1 MESAG
6 VFEKHRSLLFT
17 IAYEITGTA
26 SDAEDVVQDSF
37 LRWSQVD
44 AKAVVNPRAYLAKT
58 VTRQALN
65 SLRTAQR
72 RREDYI
78 GPWLPEPV
86 ITAPDVA
93 EHAVLSES
101 LSFAMLVVLET
112 LSPDERAVFV
122 LREVFDFPYADI
134 AEATDKSLAAVRQ
147 MASRAKAHVRAR
159 RPRFEVD
166 AQRQRA
172 VADRFLK
179 ALLGGDMQS
188 LMDALA
194 PGAVLLSDGG
204 GKVTAA
210 RKPVIGADNITRF
223 LAGIAKTPVP
233 QMRVELSFFNG
244 MPALVVYSGDTV
256 DVVALVESNNE
267 YVTGVYLVRNPDKLG
282 AATEARSFRTLTA
295 LEQDWQKLDT
305 PHDYPQSLSAA
316 SH

>member
-1 MESAG
+1 M
-6 VFEKHRSLLFT
+6 FEEHRSLLFT
-17 IAYEITGTA
+17 IAYEITGTVT
-26 SDAEDVVQDSF
+26 DAEDVVQDSF
-37 LRWSQVD
+37 LRWSGVD
-44 AKAVVNPRAYLAKT
+44 AEAVQNPRAYLAKT

-65 SLRTAQR
+65 SLRAAQR

-86 ITAPDVA
+86 VTAPDVV

-122 LREVFDFPYADI
+122 PREVFDFPYAEI
-134 AEATDKSLAAVRQ
+134 AEATEKSLAAVRQ
-147 MASRAKAHVRAR
+147 IASRAKAHVRAR
-159 RPRFEVD
+159 QPRFEVD
-166 AQRQRA
+166 RRRQRA
-172 VADRFLK
+172 VADRFLT

-188 LMDALA
+188 LMDVLA

-210 RKPVIGADNITRF
+210 RKPVVGADNIVRF

-233 QMRVELSFFNG
+233 EMRVELSSLNG
-244 MPALVVYSGDTV
+244 MPALVIYSGDSV

-267 YVTGVYLVRNPDKLG
+267 QVTSVYLVRNPDKLG
-282 AATEARSFRTLTA
+282 AATMARNFRTL
-295 LEQDWQKLDT
+295 
-305 PHDYPQSLSAA
+305 SAPET
-316 SH
+316 